1 MSTKNHPS
9 VSFSEADDNL
19 LLDDDLPEAV
29 RLAAQTLAQLL
40 ADRFDI
46 VGGSADITLAFDVSN
61 DDEVSDLYLAFDE
74 A

>member
-1 MSTKNHPS
+1 MSTKNHLS
-9 VSFSEADDNL
+9 VSFSEADNNL

-29 RLAAQTLAQLL
+29 RLAAQTLAQVL
-40 ADRFDI
+40 ADRFELI
-46 VGGSADITLAFDVSN
+46 GGSADLTLAFDVSG